1 MDVLDRADLPF
12 PHSLPEF
19 QRLFPDDA
27 ACAAYLEKARWGDGF
42 ACPHCGTAGEPFHFE
57 NRPGVLRCR
66 KCRQNTGLTVGTV
79 MERSHT
85 PLNVWFW
92 AAYLVASQTPGMS
105 AVQFQRQLGLS
116 RYETAFQILHKLR
129 SGMVRPNQD
138 RIGGQPKNHVEVDE
152 TWVGGRT
159 RGEGH
164 GVHHKVLVS
173 CAIEVRH
180 RKPGTKL
187 DNRKDG
193 RYAGRV
199 RLAVVL
205 DRSAESLCGFV
216 ESILVAPRGS
226 RLPCN
231 RYGIHHGVT
240 IAYHQRALQ
249 QAVLPIACASA
260 IMGVNRISMLRIQ
273 DPESSY

>member
-129 SGMVRPNQD
+129 SASLARYTSLSALATCFRSFHDAKFMEW
-138 RIGGQPKNHVEVDE
+138 RIR
-152 TWVGGRT
+152 W
-159 RGEGH
+159 
-164 GVHHKVLVS
+164 
-173 CAIEVRH
+173 
-180 RKPGTKL
+180 
-187 DNRKDG
+187 
-193 RYAGRV
+193 
-199 RLAVVL
+199 
-205 DRSAESLCGFV
+205 
-216 ESILVAPRGS
+216 
-226 RLPCN
+226 
-231 RYGIHHGVT
+231 T
-240 IAYHQRALQ
+240 IQ
-249 QAVLPIACASA
+249 V
-260 IMGVNRISMLRIQ
+260 
-273 DPESSY
+273 